1 MYGPDDSR
9 AHTLP
14 LHVPVEQFQI
24 MRVQRVQSALTA
36 SDDFVECPDAPDDAV
51 RISYGRQSL
60 PQIPAARRH
69 PPEALD
75 VGDLGLYECP
85 LGSGLSGDDTP
96 EFFVDEG
103 TVVLVAAALQAQQFH
118 RIEYGHHIYLTG
130 IAAVGGLYPVLF
142 HKFAD

>member
-1 MYGPDDSR
+1 MMP
-9 AHTLP
+9 
-14 LHVPVEQFQI
+14 
-24 MRVQRVQSALTA
+24 SAFLTA
-36 SDDFVECPDAPDDAV
+36 DKACLKSRLRGAIRPKPSMSGTSACMN
-51 RISYGRQSL
+51 
-60 PQIPAARRH
+60 ARWG
-69 PPEALD
+69 A
-75 VGDLGLYECP
+75 
-85 LGSGLSGDDTP
+85 GSPGDDTP